1 MKRIVLSIVA
11 AFCAIAA
18 LAQTPTVKWSYTV
31 EKATEDSYRVLFT
44 ASIARGFHSYST
56 KDEYSPTEILD
67 AEVKGGELAGALQEI
82 GTPKD
87 IDGSL
92 AYEGSMQIAQNIRL
106 TSDTAV
112 YSGTIFSNACNV
124 GNCKPEYYDFEIT
137 ITNDSKAV
145 ATPAKSEDI
154 KQGAASATPVNDN
167 AAAAEASLSSQNTG
181 SDTGIAAPAQS
192 DDSSSQQEKS
202 SIWSLILEAVLWGF
216 AMLLTPCVFP
226 MVPMTVSFFIKGS
239 GTPAQG
245 RFKASMYGLFIV
257 LLYTVPISVIIL
269 LTRIIGGD
277 AVTADIFNWLATHW
291 LPNIIFFLVFMVF
304 AASFFG
310 AFEITLPSKWT
321 NAADKN
327 SDKSGLGGIFF
338 LALTLVL
345 VSFSCTGPIVGT
357 VLIKSTQGEFWAPMV
372 TMLAFSIA
380 FALPF
385 TLLAFFPSL
394 IKKVK
399 KSGGNWLGSVK
410 VVLGFIELALG
421 LKFLSTADQTYHW
434 GILDREVYLALW
446 IVIFSLLGLY
456 LLGKIR
462 FTHDEKVETIGVP
475 RLALSIA
482 VFSFVVYLIPGMW
495 GAPLKALSGYLPPIT
510 TQDFVLGAQGTANTV
525 SMVSD
530 QSKENRYNLELPL
543 GLSGYFTLEDGM
555 KAAQKEGKP
564 IFVDVTGHGCVNCR
578 EMEARVWSDPRV
590 LKILKEKYIIV
601 ALYNDDKQKLDQS
614 DWVTDAQT
622 GKVYKDLGR
631 ANSYIART
639 RWGVNAQPNY
649 ILLSPSGEQLVPVR
663 GYDLSVDGFIAFL
676 QSGLDAIK

>member
-145 ATPAKSEDI
+145 ATPA
-154 KQGAASATPVNDN
+154 
-167 AAAAEASLSSQNTG
+167 ASLSTPNTG

-192 DDSSSQQEKS
+192 NDSSSQQEKS

-226 MVPMTVSFFIKGS
+226 MIPMTVSFFIKGS

-257 LLYTVPISVIIL
+257 LLYTVPISIIIL

-327 SDKSGLGGIFF
+327 SDKGGLGGIFF

-530 QSKENRYNLELPL
+530 RSGENRYNLELPL

-663 GYDLSVDGFIAFL
+663 GYDLSVDGFVAFL

>member
-145 ATPAKSEDI
+145 ATPAKAD
-154 KQGAASATPVNDN
+154 K
-167 AAAAEASLSSQNTG
+167 G

-192 DDSSSQQEKS
+192 NDSSSQQEKN

-257 LLYTVPISVIIL
+257 LLYTVPISIIIL

-327 SDKSGLGGIFF
+327 SDKGGLGGIFF

-555 KAAQKEGKP
+555 NAAQKEGKP

>member
-1 MKRIVLSIVA
+1 MKRFVLSIVA
-11 AFCAIAA
+11 ALCTIAA

-44 ASIARGFHSYST
+44 ANIARGFHSYST

-67 AEVKGGELAGALQEI
+67 AEVKGGELAGTLQEI

-137 ITNDSKAV
+137 ITKDSKAV
-145 ATPAKSEDI
+145 TTPAKAD
-154 KQGAASATPVNDN
+154 KGND
-167 AAAAEASLSSQNTG
+167 AAAAASLSTSDTG
-181 SDTGIAAPAQS
+181 SDTGITAPAQS
-192 DDSSSQQEKS
+192 NGSSSQQEKS

-257 LLYTVPISVIIL
+257 LLYTVPISIIIL

-327 SDKSGLGGIFF
+327 SDKGGLGGIFF

>member
-11 AFCAIAA
+11 VFCAIAA

-145 ATPAKSEDI
+145 ATPAKADKGSDT
-154 KQGAASATPVNDN
+154 APA
-167 AAAAEASLSSQNTG
+167 ASLSTQDTG
-181 SDTGIAAPAQS
+181 SDTGITAPAQS

-239 GTPAQG
+239 GTPSQG

-257 LLYTVPISVIIL
+257 LLYTVPISIIIL

-327 SDKSGLGGIFF
+327 SDKGGLGGIFF

-555 KAAQKEGKP
+555 EAAQKEGKP

-614 DWVTDAQT
+614 DWVTDSQT

-676 QSGLDAIK
+676 QSGLDAVK

>member
-67 AEVKGGELAGALQEI
+67 AEVKGGSLEGSLQEI

-137 ITNDSKAV
+137 ITKDSKTV
-145 ATPAKSEDI
+145 ATPAKSD
-154 KQGAASATPVNDN
+154 KGSD
-167 AAAAEASLSSQNTG
+167 AAAPAASLSTQDTD

-192 DDSSSQQEKS
+192 NDSSSQQEKS

-257 LLYTVPISVIIL
+257 LLYTVPISIIIL

-327 SDKSGLGGIFF
+327 SDKGGLGGIFF

-345 VSFSCTGPIVGT
+345 VSFSCSGPIVGT
-357 VLIKSTQGEFWAPMV
+357 VLI
-372 TMLAFSIA
+372 
-380 FALPF
+380 
-385 TLLAFFPSL
+385 
-394 IKKVK
+394 
-399 KSGGNWLGSVK
+399 
-410 VVLGFIELALG
+410 
-421 LKFLSTADQTYHW
+421 
-434 GILDREVYLALW
+434 
-446 IVIFSLLGLY
+446 
-456 LLGKIR
+456 
-462 FTHDEKVETIGVP
+462 
-475 RLALSIA
+475 
-482 VFSFVVYLIPGMW
+482 
-495 GAPLKALSGYLPPIT
+495 
-510 TQDFVLGAQGTANTV
+510 
-525 SMVSD
+525 
-530 QSKENRYNLELPL
+530 
-543 GLSGYFTLEDGM
+543 
-555 KAAQKEGKP
+555 
-564 IFVDVTGHGCVNCR
+564 
-578 EMEARVWSDPRV
+578 
-590 LKILKEKYIIV
+590 
-601 ALYNDDKQKLDQS
+601 
-614 DWVTDAQT
+614 
-622 GKVYKDLGR
+622 
-631 ANSYIART
+631 
-639 RWGVNAQPNY
+639 
-649 ILLSPSGEQLVPVR
+649 
-663 GYDLSVDGFIAFL
+663 
-676 QSGLDAIK
+676 